1 MFTQHWVKIY
11 LILMHYNTNIIMYEL
26 LLPALGILHDGFSSF
41 REDRNELR
49 MTSVTQCY
57 EFWIIEVIPS
67 SFLSSRN
74 DENPSLK
81 IPNQHTN
88 TS

>member
-74 DENPSLK
+74 DENP
-81 IPNQHTN
+81 
-88 TS
+88 